1 MKTNSPHKV
10 KAEHLPDIDCV
21 LIGVNCSKT
30 VGSCIASI
38 LSANYPN
45 QKLHL
50 YYVDGGS
57 TDNSI
62 AIAKQ
67 DKNVTI
73 VALNLEYPTPGAGR
87 NEGWKL
93 GRSAFVQFLDSDTL
107 LDAEWL
113 SKAVI
118 AMDDKQVGAVLGF
131 RKEMYPEHSV
141 YNWIGDIEWGRAV
154 GKSDCFGGDVLIR
167 RQALEKTGGY
177 DEILVGGE
185 DPELSRRVIRAGWE
199 IIRLDALMTKHDLAM
214 KTIKQY
220 LRRSF
225 RSGYGF
231 AAVRNREAKAGT
243 TFWKYDFLKIIIKG
257 GGFLC
262 CFAFSVLIMVFGH
275 TTNAMLIIALLLL
288 TFGSTMLLSP
298 RLFRIEKFMREDTL
312 NRKEAKRYA
321 WHCSLVVLPQ
331 LFGIIRF
338 YAGQLFNKPLK
349 NRRSTLKTGLSTPAT

>member
-1 MKTNSPHKV
+1 MTTNRLQSEKT
-10 KAEHLPDIDCV
+10 EYLPDIDCV

-30 VGSCIASI
+30 LGSCIASI
-38 LSANYPN
+38 ISANYPN
-45 QKLHL
+45 EKLHL

-62 AIAKQ
+62 AIAEHYNGVK
-67 DKNVTI
+67 VI
-73 VALNLEYPTPGAGR
+73 SLNLEYPTPGAGR
-87 NEGWKL
+87 NEGWKQ
-93 GRSAFVQFLDSDTL
+93 GRSPFVQFLDSDTL

-113 SKAVI
+113 RKTVN
-118 AMDDKQVGAVLGF
+118 AMEDERVGAVLGF

-141 YNWIGDIEWGRAV
+141 YNWIGDIEWGRIV

-167 RQALEKTGGY
+167 RQALEKTNGY

-185 DPELSRRVIRAGWE
+185 DPELSRRIIRAGWE

-220 LRRSF
+220 LRRAF

-231 AAVRNREAKAGT
+231 AAVRSREAKAGT
-243 TFWKYDFLKIIIKG
+243 PFWKYDVLKIIIKG
-257 GGFLC
+257 GGFLGC
-262 CFAFSVLIMVFGH
+262 LGLSLLLFIAGN
-275 TTNAMLIIALLLL
+275 TTKTMLLLSLLLL
-288 TFGSTMLLSP
+288 LFGSTMLLSP

-321 WHCSLVVLPQ
+321 WHCSVVVLPQ
-331 LFGIIRF
+331 FFGIIRY

-349 NRRSTLKTGLSTPAT
+349 NRRSTLKTGLSTHST

>member
-1 MKTNSPHKV
+1 MTTNSHQ
-10 KAEHLPDIDCV
+10 AEQMKHLPDIDCI

-30 VGSCIASI
+30 LGSCIASI
-38 LSANYPN
+38 ISADYPN
-45 QKLHL
+45 EKLHL

-62 AIAKQ
+62 AIAGLY
-67 DKNVTI
+67 KNVTI
-73 VALNLEYPTPGAGR
+73 IELNLEYPTPGAGR
-87 NEGWKL
+87 NHGWKQ
-93 GRSAFVQFLDSDTL
+93 GNSPFVQFLDSDTL
-107 LDAEWL
+107 LDADWL
-113 SKAVI
+113 RKAVN
-118 AMDDKQVGAVLGF
+118 AMDDKRIGAVLGF
-131 RKEMYPEHSV
+131 RTEIYPERSV

-199 IIRLDALMTKHDLAM
+199 IIRLDAFMTKHDLAM

-220 LRRSF
+220 LRRAF

-231 AAVRNREAKAGT
+231 AAVRSREAKAGT
-243 TFWKYDFLKIIIKG
+243 PFWKYDLLKIIIKG

-262 CFAFSVLIMVFGH
+262 CSALSCLLLLFAH
-275 TTNAMLIIALLLL
+275 TITAILAIALLLL
-288 TFGSTMLLSP
+288 AFGSTMLLSP
-298 RLFRIEKFMREDTL
+298 RLFRINKFMHDDKLTRT
-312 NRKEAKRYA
+312 EAKRYA

-331 LFGIIRF
+331 LFGVIRF
-338 YAGQLFNKPLK
+338 YAGQIFHKPLK
-349 NRRSTLKTGLSTPAT
+349 NRRNTLKTGLSTPAT

>member
-1 MKTNSPHKV
+1 MTTNSPQTQKT
-10 KAEHLPDIDCV
+10 ASLPHIDCV
-21 LIGVNCSKT
+21 LIGVNCGKT

-38 LSANYPN
+38 TSANYPN
-45 QKLHL
+45 EKLHL

-62 AIAKQ
+62 AIAEQ
-67 DKNVTI
+67 DKKVRI
-73 VALNLEYPTPGAGR
+73 IALNLEYPTPGAGR
-87 NEGWKL
+87 NEGWKQ
-93 GRSAFVQFLDSDTL
+93 GSSPFIQFLDSDTL

-113 SKAVI
+113 HKAVNT
-118 AMDDKQVGAVLGF
+118 MDDERVGAVLGF

-167 RQALEKTGGY
+167 RKALEKTGGY

-185 DPELSRRVIRAGWE
+185 DPELSRRIIRAGWE

-231 AAVRNREAKAGT
+231 AAVRSREAKAGT
-243 TFWKYDFLKIIIKG
+243 LFWKYDLLKIIIKG

-262 CFAFSVLIMVFGH
+262 CSALSFLLLLFAH
-275 TTNAMLIIALLLL
+275 TTNAMFIIEFLLF

-298 RLFRIEKFMREDTL
+298 RLFRIDKFMREDNL
-312 NRKEAKRYA
+312 NRREAKRYA
-321 WHCSLVVLPQ
+321 WHCSVVVLPQ

-338 YAGQLFNKPLK
+338 YAGRLFNKPLK
-349 NRRSTLKTGLSTPAT
+349 NRRSKLKTGLSTHAI